1 MGEEMAEGDLA
12 GFFCGVAAD
21 DEGGEEVAEAGV
33 EVEVAALVEEHGGG
47 GGDGD
52 FGDGGDIVDGGGE
65 DGVGIGRVGEV
76 AECVEEDDVA
86 VDEEAEGATGE
97 GTVVDGLAQK
107 GVGGGETVWGG
118 DCVSGGVRG
127 HGTLLSGMV
136 ARIRAVRDD
145 VGHESFCGIEGM
157 GAIVEGNWG
166 VYRYIYPL
174 QSKEGWFGMRG
185 ARIWV
190 MAVGM
195 VMAGMAGAQ
204 EPAATQAGQDG
215 VAAGSEAVPVVPEKK
230 LYTVPAGTK
239 VLLQL
244 KSAVNTASAKPGDGV
259 YLASTFPVT
268 NGSRVLIPAGVY
280 VQGVVDSVVRPGRI
294 HGRAQL
300 NMHFTSIIFPNG
312 TVVEIPGLVNSLPG
326 AKQQDVKGN
335 GEGTIE
341 QAGNKGRNAGKVAEI
356 GVPTGATIGSIGGLG
371 SGHPIAGGVIGA
383 VGGLA
388 AAGVVALLTRGQ
400 EVNIEAGTQVEMVLQ
415 RPLVLEEGNLAAG
428 VADGAVAPGLVPA
441 ANQPKP
447 MGKPAGGR
455 PRILCPA
462 GGLGC
467 PN

>member
-1 MGEEMAEGDLA
+1 MR
-12 GFFCGVAAD
+12 
-21 DEGGEEVAEAGV
+21 
-33 EVEVAALVEEHGGG
+33 
-47 GGDGD
+47 
-52 FGDGGDIVDGGGE
+52 
-65 DGVGIGRVGEV
+65 RVG
-76 AECVEEDDVA
+76 
-86 VDEEAEGATGE
+86 
-97 GTVVDGLAQK
+97 
-107 GVGGGETVWGG
+107 
-118 DCVSGGVRG
+118 
-127 HGTLLSGMV
+127 
-136 ARIRAVRDD
+136 
-145 VGHESFCGIEGM
+145 
-157 GAIVEGNWG
+157 
-166 VYRYIYPL
+166 
-174 QSKEGWFGMRG
+174 
-185 ARIWV
+185 IWV
-190 MAVGM
+190 MAAGM
-195 VMAGMAGAQ
+195 VMGVAVGQ
-204 EPAATQAGQDG
+204 EPAAVPTGQ
-215 VAAGSEAVPVVPEKK
+215 SEGAPVVAVPESAAKK
-230 LYTVPAGTK
+230 VYTVPAGTK

-259 YLASTFPVT
+259 YLLSTFPVT

-294 HGRAQL
+294 RGRAQL

-356 GVPTGATIGSIGGLG
+356 GVPTGATIGSIGGLE

-383 VGGLA
+383 AGGLA

-400 EVNIEAGTQVEMVLQ
+400 DVNIEAGTQVEMVLQ
-415 RPLVLEEGNLAAG
+415 RPLLLEEANLAAG
-428 VADGAVAPGLVPA
+428 VADGAVAPGLVPV

-447 MGKPAGGR
+447 MEKPAGGR